1 MTERVTSAL
10 NNTLEALEQV
20 LVAAYRKFLEDQSI
34 YEDFK
39 SLGATEL
46 SDAMKGR
53 GVMDP
58 AIKPLALNMKVLGR
72 AFTVQLPPG
81 DGALTLEAISAA
93 QPGDILV
100 IHAGGT
106 LDRAVWGDVKAMM
119 AMKKRLGGV
128 VVDGGI
134 RDQKKTIELGFPVF
148 TRTKVAQASGKG
160 KGGCMNVPV
169 VCGGVLVQPG
179 DLILGDADGIVV
191 IPPVE
196 ISFALEAAL
205 LKRHED
211 EAKILKLLSD
221 GVE

>member
-1 MTERVTSAL
+1 MRSTL
-10 NNTLEALEQV
+10 NNSFEALEQV
-20 LVAAYRKFLEDQSI
+20 LVAAYRKFLEDQ
-34 YEDFK
+34 YEFHDFK
-39 SLGATEL
+39 ALGATEL
-46 SDAMKGR
+46 SDAMQGR

-58 AIKPLALNMKVLGR
+58 AIKPLALSMKVLGR

-106 LDRAVWGDVKAMM
+106 LDRAVWGDVKAIM

-148 TRTKVAQASGKG
+148 TRTRVAQASGKG

-179 DLILGDADGIVV
+179 DLILGDADGVVV
-191 IPPVE
+191 IPQVQ
-196 ISFALEAAL
+196 ISSALNAAL
-205 LKRHED
+205 FKRHED
-211 EAKILKLLSD
+211 EAKVLKLLSD